1 VASYRNLPYRP
12 CVGLALANTHGL
24 VWMGRRIGSED
35 SWQMPQGGIDPGET
49 PAEAAMR
56 ELYEETGVTTA
67 EILVESQNWYR
78 YDLPQAVSGRALRGR
93 YRGQEQR
100 WFLLRFTGLDR
111 DIDLKTHHQEFSA
124 WRWAEPKEI
133 LDRIVDFKRP
143 VYEQVF
149 AEFAP
154 HLAEL
159 AQR

>member
-1 VASYRNLPYRP
+1 MASYRNLPYRP
-12 CVGLALANTHGL
+12 CVGLALANAHGL

-56 ELYEETGVTTA
+56 ELYEETGVSTA
-67 EILVESQNWYR
+67 EILVESQYWYR

-93 YRGQEQR
+93 YRGQKQR
-100 WFLLRFTGLDR
+100 WFLLRFTGADR

-124 WRWAEPKEI
+124 WRWARPDEI